1 MLTSG
6 NMLYVVF
13 VFEMKLN
20 HLFFVFRPF
29 FEGMSH
35 SSSQTEIGSIHSQK
49 SQQRELSCPVSLLPG
64 TLFKKKKN
72 SQMLLSAIVH
82 PQRSASRWLSYVKEL
97 PLESVQMSGRPRCL
111 RCFRDPRGP

>member
-1 MLTSG
+1 
-6 NMLYVVF
+6 MLYVVF

-64 TLFKKKKN
+64 TLFKKKQSDAFERHRSPATVRLSVAELRKGTSPGECSN
-72 SQMLLSAIVH
+72 VWQASMLTL
-82 PQRSASRWLSYVKEL
+82 L
-97 PLESVQMSGRPRCL
+97 
-111 RCFRDPRGP
+111 